1 MLENHEVSFIK
12 QYSIKY
18 KGNNYRIDFFIPSI
32 NLIIEYNGE
41 QHYKPVK
48 WFGGAKKFH
57 NQQQRDKNVR
67 DYCRENN
74 IKLLEISYLQ
84 YPIIEQL
91 LDVIFEKNKSNTKNI
106 VITQ

>member
-1 MLENHEVSFIK
+1 MKNFGILYIR
-12 QYSIKY
+12 QYAIKY
-18 KGNNYRIDFFIPSI
+18 KDSIYRADFFIPLI

-74 IKLLEISYLQ
+74 IKLLEIPYLQ

-91 LDVIFEKNKSNTKNI
+91 LDVIFEK
-106 VITQ
+106 